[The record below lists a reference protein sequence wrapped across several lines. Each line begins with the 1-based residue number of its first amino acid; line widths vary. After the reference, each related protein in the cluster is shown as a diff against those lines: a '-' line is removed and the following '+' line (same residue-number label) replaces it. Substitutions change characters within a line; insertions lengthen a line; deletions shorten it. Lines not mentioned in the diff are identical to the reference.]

1 MVKGRSSV
9 SEIDLFELRLC
20 LRLIKGAEKTLNLWK
35 GSTEIQRG
43 TERLSQSMEKEDG
56 FHRRR
61 FSEPAVGFILIGD
74 LDEEGESK
82 LSFCDD
88 GELDRLVLH

>member
-1 MVKGRSSV
+1 MG
-9 SEIDLFELRLC
+9 
-20 LRLIKGAEKTLNLWK
+20 LIKGTREALDLWK
-35 GSTEIQRG
+35 RRIKFERG
-43 TERLSQSMEKEDG
+43 AERLGQSMEKEDS
-56 FHRRR
+56 FRWRR
-61 FSEPAVGFILIGD
+61 FFEPAHEIVFIRD